1 MPVRYVA
8 VALLLLLLLL
18 LLPVVVVTAASGV
31 DYEGIMR
38 SMRTTGYQAT
48 NLGLAI
54 EEVPSLAPVRSAAS
68 LLTSRARR

>member
-1 MPVRYVA
+1 M
-8 VALLLLLLLL
+8 
-18 LLPVVVVTAASGV
+18 TAEAGV

-54 EEVPSLAPVRSAAS
+54 DEVGAAADGDS
-68 LLTSRARR
+68 GADARRR